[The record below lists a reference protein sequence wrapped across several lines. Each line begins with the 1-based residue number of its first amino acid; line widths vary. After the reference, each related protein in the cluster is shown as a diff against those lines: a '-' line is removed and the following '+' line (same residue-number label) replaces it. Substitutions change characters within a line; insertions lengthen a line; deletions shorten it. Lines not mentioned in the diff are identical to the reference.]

1 MITDIR
7 KKKIY
12 ENIEDRKI
20 KMLMG
25 RAFKD
30 FSESEVAIFIQEI
43 VRLFPMT
50 RRFDE
55 KTFKIL
61 NDNKDNE
68 HFLDLLKD
76 KIKGQR
82 DNSRRC

>member
-1 MITDIR
+1 MTDIR

-20 KMLMG
+20 KMLLG
-25 RAFKD
+25 KAFKD
-30 FSESEVAIFIQEI
+30 FSESEVAILIQET
-43 VRLFPMT
+43 VRLYPMS

-61 NDNKDNE
+61 NDNKGNE
-68 HFLDLLKD
+68 HFLYLLKD
-76 KIKGQR
+76 KIKGTKK
-82 DNSRRC
+82 

>member
-30 FSESEVAIFIQEI
+30 FSESEVATAIQDV
-43 VRLFPMT
+43 VRLYPKT

-61 NDNKDNE
+61 NDNCDNQ
-68 HFLDLLKD
+68 HFRKMLIEKLK
-76 KIKGQR
+76 
-82 DNSRRC
+82 

>member
-20 KMLMG
+20 KMIMG

-30 FSESEVAIFIQEI
+30 FSESEVATAVQDV
-43 VRLFPMT
+43 VRLYPKT

-61 NDNKDNE
+61 NDNCDNQ
-68 HFLDLLKD
+68 HFRDLLKD
-76 KIKGQR
+76 KIKGTR
-82 DNSRRC
+82 K

>member
-20 KMLMG
+20 KMILG
-25 RAFKD
+25 KAFKD
-30 FSESEVAIFIQEI
+30 FSESEVAILIQEA
-43 VRLFPMT
+43 VRLYPMT

-55 KTFKIL
+55 KTFGIL

-76 KIKGQR
+76 KIKGTR
-82 DNSRRC
+82 K

>member
-1 MITDIR
+1 MIKDTR

-20 KMLMG
+20 KMILG

-30 FSESEVAIFIQEI
+30 FSESEVAIFIQEV
-43 VRLFPMT
+43 VRLYPMT

-61 NDNKDNE
+61 NDNCDNQ
-68 HFLDLLKD
+68 HFLKLLRE
-76 KIKGQR
+76 KIKV
-82 DNSRRC
+82 NTK

>member
-20 KMLMG
+20 KMIMG

-30 FSESEVAIFIQEI
+30 FSESEVATFIQE
-43 VRLFPMT
+43 VARLYPMT
-50 RRFDE
+50 RRFDRH
-55 KTFKIL
+55 TFHIL
-61 NDNKDNE
+61 ECNKDND
-68 HFLDLLKD
+68 HFLKLLRER
-76 KIKGQR
+76 I
-82 DNSRRC
+82 NSVK

>member
-12 ENIEDRKI
+12 KNIEDRKI
-20 KMLMG
+20 KMIMG
-25 RAFKD
+25 RAFKN
-30 FSESEVAIFIQEI
+30 FSESEVATAIQNV
-43 VRLFPMT
+43 VRLYPAT

-61 NDNKDNE
+61 NDNCDNQ
-68 HFLDLLKD
+68 HFRKMLLEKL
-76 KIKGQR
+76 K
-82 DNSRRC
+82 

>member
-1 MITDIR
+1 MITDKR

-12 ENIEDRKI
+12 SHIDDLKI
-20 KMLMG
+20 KQILG
-25 RAFKD
+25 KAFKD
-30 FSESEVAIFIQEI
+30 FSESEVAILIQET
-43 VRLFPMT
+43 VRLYPMT

-55 KTFKIL
+55 KTFSIL

-76 KIKGQR
+76 KIKGTR
-82 DNSRRC
+82 K

>member
-1 MITDIR
+1 MITDTR

-12 ENIEDRKI
+12 KNIEDRKI
-20 KMLMG
+20 KMIMG
-25 RAFKD
+25 KAFKN
-30 FSESEVAIFIQEI
+30 FSESEVAIFIQEV
-43 VRLFPMT
+43 VRLYPMT

-68 HFLDLLKD
+68 NFRKQLSKN
-76 KIKGQR
+76 I
-82 DNSRRC
+82 NSRRC